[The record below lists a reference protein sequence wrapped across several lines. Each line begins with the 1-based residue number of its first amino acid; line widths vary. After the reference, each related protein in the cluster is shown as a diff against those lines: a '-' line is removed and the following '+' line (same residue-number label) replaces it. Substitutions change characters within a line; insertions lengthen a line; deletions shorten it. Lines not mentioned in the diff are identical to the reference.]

1 VTTGRVQKVV
11 EVGMS
16 IFVFV
21 VHFAILEKEVARVCR
36 LCSVSYFSKYGW
48 RCRMG
53 PLYGVSS
60 IEGQLSL

>member
-1 VTTGRVQKVV
+1 
-11 EVGMS
+11 MS